1 MISRFTPVQLFLSIS
16 GLFLL
21 AIIPVQAQSSRPRRV
36 RQADKAPAQKPASDP
51 LLRPEPTPS
60 PTARRVNS
68 DAPLLNVQPVK
79 PVVNTVASADTTHAY
94 ALLEQKQ
101 FAAAAKEAKELA
113 ATHPNDP
120 EAWKIAGFAE
130 LNLKQYVEAANDLE
144 KAVELQHRT
153 KQEDPNTESA
163 LGQAYVLSEKFEQA
177 LPFLVAATTRTGAQ
191 PDALMLY
198 YRGIAEYKTGK
209 TAEAERS
216 FNAVVKLN
224 PKDSLSL
231 FYLGQIALAK
241 NDLDGAITALNRAT
255 VNDSRLA
262 SAWTLLTSAY
272 LRRAASSTDASK
284 ADTDYLN
291 AVRAG
296 EGLIKV
302 RTDAEAVTLFGQAL
316 IGAKQYARAAAAL
329 ERASTGGDATGVTLY
344 LLGVAHS
351 RATNFPKAILALE
364 GAAKKSPDDVNVY
377 RELGYAYE
385 VTKQYAKALAAYQ
398 KGASLAPGDSD
409 FKESIERVKPFAK

>member
-1 MISRFTPVQLFLSIS
+1 MISRFTRVQLFLSIFV
-16 GLFLL
+16 LFQLT
-21 AIIPVQAQSSRPRRV
+21 ITPIQAQSSRPRRV
-36 RQADKAPAQKPASDP
+36 KQAEKTPAQKPASDP

-60 PTARRVNS
+60 PTARRANS

-101 FAAAAKEAKELA
+101 FAAAAKEAKDLA

-130 LNLKQYVEAANDLE
+130 LNLKQYVDAANDLE

-177 LPFLVAATTRTGAQ
+177 LPLLVAATTRTGAQ

-209 TAEAERS
+209 TADAERS

-231 FYLGQIALAK
+231 FYLGQIALAR
-241 NDLDGAITALNRAT
+241 NDLDGAIVALNRAT
-255 VNDSRLA
+255 VNDSRQA
-262 SAWTLLTSAY
+262 SAWTLLTSSY

-364 GAAKKSPDDVNVY
+364 AAAKKSPDDVNVY

-385 VTKQYAKALAAYQ
+385 VTKQYSKALAAYQ
-398 KGASLAPGDSD
+398 KGAALAPGDSD